1 MQRERSKAREPTRRP
16 MAYGAE
22 LVLREHGARRP
33 IRLPAPDGA
42 GHLVMLFAFAPGSP
56 EVRRA
61 ASRSAPWMFA
71 DRALERLAFAMSW
84 R

>member
-1 MQRERSKAREPTRRP
+1 

-71 DRALERLAFAMSW
+71 EPCPRKAGFRDVLGLD
-84 R
+84 